1 MTTESEGSVRLAS
14 IVAVDVVGF
23 STMSERNQV
32 QTAAKI
38 EALRKRIEAVAART
52 GGRVFNTAGDGFMLE
67 FGSAGAAVGAI
78 SALLDR
84 RPRGEPAIR
93 VGAHVGDVVVT
104 INNDLLGHGV
114 NVAARLQS
122 LAAPN
127 TALVSGEFRS
137 MARTSPSTAFK
148 SKGRQPLENIHQKIA
163 TFTIISKR
171 QKFQRNVGRLALGAT
186 VAAAIAAGVFYWP
199 RAMEIPEVRKLV
211 ADAQQAISTATRT
224 AAASPTPAPAPVEKP
239 AASPTL
245 EAALPVERAA
255 ELSLNPGVAAPAVP
269 VPPAAAPE
277 TRTQPGQTLRDCD
290 SCPELIVIPKGSFT
304 MGSPESEPDRFATEG
319 PQHDVAIEM
328 VAMSKYEVTFAEWD
342 ACLAGGGCKGFSP
355 QDNGWGRARRPVIGV
370 SWLEAQSY
378 VAWLNQKAGRPVYR
392 LPTEAEWEY
401 AARAGAK
408 TRYSFGNRIARSQAN
423 FGSGR
428 SDPVGSYLANAF
440 GLFDMHGNAW
450 EWVADCYRPTYAAA
464 PADGSA
470 VEDPSC
476 KQRAYRGGGYDDP
489 AAAQRAANRRRADPA
504 AHISGLGFRVVRS
517 LS

>member
-1 MTTESEGSVRLAS
+1 MAVEGEERAVRLAS
-14 IVAVDVVGF
+14 IVAVDVAGF
-23 STMSERNQV
+23 STMSERDQLK
-32 QTAAKI
+32 AAGKI

-67 FGSAGAAVGAI
+67 FGSAGAAVDAI
-78 SALLDR
+78 SELLNR

-93 VGAHVGDVVVT
+93 IGAHVGDVVVAV
-104 INNDLLGHGV
+104 NNDLLGHGV

-137 MARTSPSTAFK
+137 MARTSPSAAFK
-148 SKGRQPLENIHQKIA
+148 SKGRQPLENIHQKVA
-163 TFTIISKR
+163 TFAIISKR
-171 QKFQRNVGRLALGAT
+171 QKLLRTLTWGAWAT
-186 VAAAIAAGVFYWP
+186 AAAGAIAAGVIYWP
-199 RAMEIPEVRKLV
+199 TITGLPEVEKLV
-211 ADAQQAISTATRT
+211 ADAQQAISNLTR
-224 AAASPTPAPAPVEKP
+224 PAPAAP
-239 AASPTL
+239 AAVKAPPATITL
-245 EAALPVERAA
+245 DAALPPERAA
-255 ELSLNPGVAAPAVP
+255 ELSLPSAPAGPP
-269 VPPAAAPE
+269 VPAPPAPAPE
-277 TRTQPGQTLRDCD
+277 MRTQPGQTLRDCD
-290 SCPELIVIPKGSFT
+290 ACPELIVIPEGSFQ

-319 PQHDVAIEM
+319 PQHVVA
-328 VAMSKYEVTFAEWD
+328 VPKFAMSKHEVTFAEWD

-355 QDNGWGRARRPVIGV
+355 NDRGWGRAKRPVIGV

-378 VAWLNQKAGRPVYR
+378 VDWLNQKAGGELYR

-401 AARAGAK
+401 AARAGAE
-408 TRYSFGNRIARSQAN
+408 TRYATGNRITRAQAN

-428 SDPVGSYLANAF
+428 SDPVGSYLPNAF

-450 EWVADCYRPTYAAA
+450 EWVADCYRPTYDGA

-476 KQRAYRGGGYDDP
+476 KLRPYRGGGYDDP

-504 AHISGLGFRVVRS
+504 AHISGVGFRVVRRVS
-517 LS
+517 